1 MQMLSISLTVPS
13 GEMTGADAQ
22 KLFSGLGQQQAREGY

>member
-13 GEMTGADAQ
+13 GEMTGADAES
-22 KLFSGLGQQQAREGY
+22 LCSGLGQQQARECY